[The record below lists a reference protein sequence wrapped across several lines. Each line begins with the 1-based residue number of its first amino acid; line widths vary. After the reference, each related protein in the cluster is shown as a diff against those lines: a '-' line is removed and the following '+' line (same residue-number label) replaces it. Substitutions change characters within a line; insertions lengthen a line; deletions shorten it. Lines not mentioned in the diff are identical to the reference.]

1 MGALSEGGGNIWGRR
16 DNIWGEVVM
25 SKGVSV

>member
-1 MGALSEGGGNIWGRR
+1 MGALSEGGGNIWGR